1 MTTGRLEAFSDGVF
15 AVAAT
20 LLVVE
25 LHVPAS
31 GTSVGPALLALLLYA
46 LIAVFYVFPWLP
58 ATRGQGSG
66 VSGQEVPEH

>member
-1 MTTGRLEAFSDGVF
+1 MEAPGMTTGRLEAFSDGVF

-31 GTSVGPALLALLLYA
+31 GTSVGPAWDLRCS
-46 LIAVFYVFPWLP
+46 PCCC
-58 ATRGQGSG
+58 TR
-66 VSGQEVPEH
+66 